1 MYAIVE
7 TGGKQYRVSEGDVI
21 TVERLDAEVG
31 TKVELDRVLLLGEGE
46 DLKVG
51 TPYID
56 GAAVIAEVVEHGK
69 AKKVIIFKYKSKK
82 DYRKKQGHRQ
92 PYTMLRIEDLNGKA
106 TARAE
111 EKAEAPAEEAPKAK
125 VSASM
130 KKDELIAYAE
140 EHGIEID
147 AKATKAAILEA
158 IEAAEK

>member
-51 TPYID
+51 APYID

-69 AKKVIIFKYKSKK
+69 AKKVIIFKYKYKK

-106 TARAE
+106 TA
-111 EKAEAPAEEAPKAK
+111 KAEAPAEEAAKAK

-140 EHGIEID
+140 EHGIEVD

>member
-21 TVERLDAEVG
+21 TVERLEAEVG
-31 TKVELDRVLLLGEGE
+31 SKVELDRVLVLGEGE

-51 TPYID
+51 TPYIS

-92 PYTMLRIEDLNGKA
+92 PYTMLKIENLNGTA
-106 TARAE
+106 TT
-111 EKAEAPAEEAPKAK
+111 KAEAAAEPVKAAPAAK

-140 EHGIEID
+140 EHGIEVD
-147 AKATKAAILEA
+147 AKATKAVILEA

>member
-21 TVERLDAEVG
+21 TVERLEAEVG
-31 TKVELDRVLLLGEGE
+31 SKVELDRVLVLGEGE

-51 TPYID
+51 TPYIS
-56 GAAVIAEVVEHGK
+56 GAAVNAEVVEHGK

-92 PYTMLRIEDLNGKA
+92 PYTMLKIENLNGTA
-106 TARAE
+106 TA
-111 EKAEAPAEEAPKAK
+111 KAEAAEEPVKAAPAAK

-140 EHGIEID
+140 EHGIEVD
-147 AKATKAAILEA
+147 AKATKAVILEA